1 MRRLIFT
8 DVHASESAL
17 TAVLNDAG
25 HWDEALFLGDIV
37 GFGPHPA
44 ECASLLQEINPRR
57 ILGNHDYDCCIKR
70 QKSIWDAWTYDQLSE
85 SVRNWIL
92 DCPKDLHLQFG
103 DISVYCSHRAP
114 NLVGYLRPSVSAEEM
129 AEAFGDIDAELFL
142 CGHYHHGIER
152 ERDGKRYS
160 AIRAVGQMRDSDVRA
175 GYTIEENGI
184 LTHHRVPY
192 DIEKVVFDLDK
203 IGLDPT
209 FLSRWS
215 QFVMTAH
222 DPEWSRL

>member
-8 DVHASESAL
+8 DVHANEIAL
-17 TAVLNDAG
+17 AAVLNDAG

-44 ECASLLQEINPRR
+44 ECARLLQ
-57 ILGNHDYDCCIKR
+57 
-70 QKSIWDAWTYDQLSE
+70 
-85 SVRNWIL
+85 
-92 DCPKDLHLQFG
+92 
-103 DISVYCSHRAP
+103 
-114 NLVGYLRPSVSAEEM
+114 
-129 AEAFGDIDAELFL
+129 
-142 CGHYHHGIER
+142 
-152 ERDGKRYS
+152 
-160 AIRAVGQMRDSDVRA
+160 A
-175 GYTIEENGI
+175 GCTIEENGI